1 MCSPSLAWTADG
13 AINVEP
19 RSSAASAAASLVP
32 SNGPLLDDSL
42 HLEASTNGG
51 RSEWDF
57 HSVDMRDIR
66 TRDTIASSAHQMA
79 INRHLGRRTV
89 AVLTI
94 LIGLLTGF
102 LWTISISWVV
112 LTAAG
117 VLAMAECYLKPHTDH
132 TASILGQID
141 GGLLMMVG
149 GFFIVVT
156 GARATGFP
164 DALYGWYG
172 SLCGNVDVDG
182 LDFDNPADVALYAV
196 LVLCLSQ
203 LGSNVPTVMFLSA
216 KLSASQ
222 LSPHVHE
229 TAWTVLAF
237 SSTVAGNLT
246 LTGSVANLITA
257 EKANLSGLEL
267 SFGRHLRFAL
277 PTTVVI
283 AVGGSLL
290 VFVSASRWV

>member
-1 MCSPSLAWTADG
+1 MSRRP
-13 AINVEP
+13 
-19 RSSAASAAASLVP
+19 
-32 SNGPLLDDSL
+32 
-42 HLEASTNGG
+42 
-51 RSEWDF
+51 
-57 HSVDMRDIR
+57 R
-66 TRDTIASSAHQMA
+66 TRGGDSQRRGPPSAPASRSTQ
-79 INRHLGRRTV
+79 
-89 AVLTI
+89 
-94 LIGLLTGF
+94 
-102 LWTISISWVV
+102 
-112 LTAAG
+112 
-117 VLAMAECYLKPHTDH
+117 
-132 TASILGQID
+132 
-141 GGLLMMVG
+141 
-149 GFFIVVT
+149 
-156 GARATGFP
+156 
-164 DALYGWYG
+164 
-172 SLCGNVDVDG
+172 
-182 LDFDNPADVALYAV
+182 VALYAV

-229 TAWTVLAF
+229 TAWAVLAF